1 MIINYNNRVRSIFY
15 FLRILSHFYVGLM
28 IVIRRLN
35 LTRSCASSPDSSLSD
50 KSLLMLSNHLHRSS
64 SPFPPGPSITRL
76 PIYSYSLLK
85 TCSYHFHLLSCT
97 FLDISPTFVVPLVL
111 SFLILSSLVT
121 PLIHLNILISNFSI
135 NIYRKRMWSKMQL

>member
-28 IVIRRLN
+28 IVIRRL
-35 LTRSCASSPDSSLSD
+35 CASSPDSPLSD
-50 KSLLMLSNHLHRSS
+50 KSFLMLSNRLHRSS